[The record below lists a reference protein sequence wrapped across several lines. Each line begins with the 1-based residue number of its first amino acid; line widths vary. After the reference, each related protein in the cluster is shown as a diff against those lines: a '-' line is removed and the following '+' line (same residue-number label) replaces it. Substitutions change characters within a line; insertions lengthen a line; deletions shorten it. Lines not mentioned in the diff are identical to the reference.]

1 MNKIKFKGP
10 NISVTE
16 SLTSTRIEKVKDT
29 RDEYEFN
36 KFWTSDGRIV
46 LMEEGSS
53 KPKAMYG

>member
-46 LMEEGSS
+46 LMEEGSA

>member
-16 SLTSTRIEKVKDT
+16 SLTSTQIEKVKDT

-46 LMEEGSS
+46 LMEEGSA

>member
-46 LMEEGSS
+46 VMEEGSA

>member
-46 LMEEGSS
+46 VMEEGSA
-53 KPKAMYG
+53 KPKARYG

>member
-10 NISVTE
+10 NISATE

-46 LMEEGSS
+46 VMEEGSA
-53 KPKAMYG
+53 KPKARYG